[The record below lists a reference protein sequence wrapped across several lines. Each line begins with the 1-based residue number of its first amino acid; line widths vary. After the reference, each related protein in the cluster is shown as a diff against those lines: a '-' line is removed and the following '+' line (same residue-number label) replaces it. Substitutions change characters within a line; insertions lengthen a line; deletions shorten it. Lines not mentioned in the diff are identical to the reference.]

1 MKTAEQVDNL
11 IAKLKKKETP
21 IQDIAWKAALA
32 CVGWPYVYS
41 AWGALC
47 TPGERRKRYKMC
59 PSHTTIKTKCKGFD
73 SGNCSGCQ
81 WFPDEERVRCFDCRG
96 FTDWILK
103 QIGFDLYGDTC
114 GVQWNHKA
122 NWSRKGEIATMPKD
136 TLCCLFVYKNGKW
149 NHTGFG
155 LNNETVECSSGVQ
168 HFTTRNKKWTHWAV
182 PACIEGTITT
192 TTPDDDDDEDVGF
205 PDPSPRRLSIRRGDK
220 GDDVKECQTMLKA
233 LGYDLGKCGIDG
245 DYGSMTRLAV
255 ICFQRDHGLVAD
267 GICGPL
273 TWDALD
279 TAFKAS
285 AGTPVTSAKSYSVII
300 RGLDQTQAQALAAN
314 YPASSEIIEGSDG
327 K

>member
-1 MKTAEQVDNL
+1 MIMKTAEQVDNL

-47 TPGERRKRYKMC
+47 TPAERRKRYKMC

-81 WFPDEERVRCFDCRG
+81 WFPNEERVRCFDCRG

-122 NWSRKGEIATMPKD
+122 NWSKQGVIATMPKD
-136 TLCCLFVYKNGKW
+136 TLCCLFVYKDGKFT
-149 NHTGFG
+149 HTGFD

-168 HFTTRNKKWTHWAV
+168 HFTTRNKTWTHWAV
-182 PACIEGTITT
+182 PAPVEGEIT
-192 TTPDDDDDEDVGF
+192 PSGDDEDEDHLKT
-205 PDPSPRRLSIRRGDK
+205 DPP
-220 GDDVKECQTMLKA
+220 
-233 LGYDLGKCGIDG
+233 
-245 DYGSMTRLAV
+245 
-255 ICFQRDHGLVAD
+255 
-267 GICGPL
+267 
-273 TWDALD
+273 
-279 TAFKAS
+279 
-285 AGTPVTSAKSYSVII
+285 
-300 RGLDQTQAQALAAN
+300 
-314 YPASSEIIEGSDG
+314 
-327 K
+327 

>member
-47 TPGERRKRYKMC
+47 TPAERRKRYKMC

-81 WFPDEERVRCFDCRG
+81 WFPNEERVRCFDCRG

-122 NWSRKGEIATMPKD
+122 NWSKQGVIATMPKD
-136 TLCCLFVYKNGKW
+136 TLCCLFVYKDGKFT
-149 NHTGFG
+149 HTGFG

-168 HFTTRNKKWTHWAV
+168 HFTSRNKKWTHWAV
-182 PACIEGTITT
+182 PAIIEGKIT
-192 TTPDDDDDEDVGF
+192 PSGDDEDKDQPKGK
-205 PDPSPRRLSIRRGDK
+205 PTLKRGSK
-220 GDDVKECQTMLKA
+220 GEYVRQLQKLLQDR
-233 LGYDLGKCGIDG
+233 GYDLGKCGIDG
-245 DYGSMTRLAV
+245 DFGRATEAAV
-255 ICFQRDHGLVAD
+255 KEFQKDSHITAD
-267 GICGPL
+267 GIVGPN
-273 TWDALD
+273 TWS
-279 TAFKAS
+279 AF
-285 AGTPVTSAKSYSVII
+285 
-300 RGLDQTQAQALAAN
+300 
-314 YPASSEIIEGSDG
+314 DG
-327 K
+327 KSDTNLYTVHVPFLPLPKAQSLVAQYPGAYLTAEGGEQK